1 MSILKGPADADHFR
15 VKVGRYGDRFYTDPL
30 PACGIAPASDWH
42 GPSWSIVKG
51 AAGKDWSFVANK
63 RNAMADRTELERIAA
78 LDPEQRSAAFNAI
91 NKNGLT
97 QAAGRGTII
106 HLWAEDLLAGRSPRE
121 ITDIDLMAM
130 KLPKAALT
138 EALMYR
144 AALAAFFDTY
154 QPEVVAA
161 EYVAL
166 HRNLN
171 GHGYGCTPDVAA
183 RIDGQILGIDWKS
196 RGIDSDH
203 GAYPEEAAQIAA
215 GARAEYMIVA
225 DEHGNPQRALM
236 PDITGGIVVSIK
248 PDGCRVYPV
257 DLDKA
262 FAHVE
267 AMHAFWVARL
277 DEKKSIGRA
286 WAPKGTKAAAE
297 ATPDNDALVANLRE
311 RVGALLAAGHENDIR
326 VAWPEGVPTLAASGH
341 TPAQLVTL
349 EQAIA
354 QVEARHE
361 MPFNPAPI
369 AAPEPSIMEEP
380 VAVVEQIDEGGPAD
394 QQAIDTLKRRINAL
408 AETAMDNLKVVTGE
422 AHAAGR
428 TLNLTLRPT
437 VRTWE
442 IARAIVLWA
451 ERGADILALEQ
462 AVADAATPAQCAEPT
477 TGAALSLFTIAQ
489 ARSLADALTGATSA
503 AHAA

>member
-15 VKVGRYGDRFYTDPL
+15 VKVGRYGDRWYHDPL
-30 PACGIAPASDWH
+30 PACPIAPASEWQ

-91 NKNGLT
+91 NKDGLN

-106 HLWAEDLLAGRSPRE
+106 HLWAEDLLAGQSPRE
-121 ITDIDLMAM
+121 ISDIDLMAM

-144 AALAAFFDTY
+144 AALVAFFDTY
-154 QPEVVAA
+154 QPEVIAK

-166 HRNLN
+166 HRTLN
-171 GHGYGCTPDVAA
+171 GHGYGCTPDVVA
-183 RIDGQILGIDWKS
+183 RINGEILGIDWKS

-215 GARAEYMIVA
+215 GARAEYMIVT
-225 DEHGNPQRALM
+225 DEHGNPQRAPL
-236 PDITGGIVVSIK
+236 PEIAGGIVVSIK

-257 DLDKA
+257 DLDPA
-262 FAHVE
+262 FVHVE

-277 DEKKSIGRA
+277 DEKKAIGRA
-286 WAPKGTKAAAE
+286 WAPKGST
-297 ATPDNDALVANLRE
+297 ATPAVTDDKVIANLRG
-311 RVGALLAAGHENDIR
+311 RIGALIDAGHADTMR
-326 VAWPEGVPTLAASGH
+326 LYWPAGVPTLASGEVLTPDQVTTLEAAVARAEAEH
-341 TPAQLVTL
+341 TMPFHPAPEPTTTATDETPAPVPVVVELDDGG
-349 EQAIA
+349 
-354 QVEARHE
+354 QVEA
-361 MPFNPAPI
+361 ASLD
-369 AAPEPSIMEEP
+369 A
-380 VAVVEQIDEGGPAD
+380 
-394 QQAIDTLKRRINAL
+394 LKRRLAAL
-408 AETAMDNLKVVTGE
+408 PEAATANLSEVTGE

-428 TLNLTLRPT
+428 TLNLTLKPT

-442 IARAIVLWA
+442 IARALLLWA
-451 ERGADILALEQ
+451 ENGADIPALEQ
-462 AVADAATPAQCAEPT
+462 AVATIADPTQCAEPT
-477 TGAALSLFTIAQ
+477 TGAAVSLFTIAQ
-489 ARSLADALTGATSA
+489 ARSLADALTGATTA